1 MIPRHPGDPE
11 RLPKVSKR
19 ASGALRGSATG
30 PVLVWGQQVLWEGGL
45 PGAPDPAPTA
55 RPAGVGRRPLAR
67 APARP
72 RRAKG
77 EGRGPARSPVSCLI
91 SIYVKGEKTGFSDA
105 NILDSARGP

>member
-45 PGAPDPAPTA
+45 PGAPSPGP
-55 RPAGVGRRPLAR
+55 RPGPSEA
-67 APARP
+67 
-72 RRAKG
+72 G
-77 EGRGPARSPVSCLI
+77 EG
-91 SIYVKGEKTGFSDA
+91 
-105 NILDSARGP
+105 